1 MKIPELL
8 CPAGSMEALKTA
20 LHFGADAVYGGMKRF
35 GLRAFAGNFDEEQ
48 LKEAVALCHAAGKK
62 FYLTMNVFPFDDQ
75 MDAFVETA
83 RIAHE
88 IGVDAAIV
96 SDIGAVVTLRE
107 QVPGLA
113 LHVSTQASTV
123 NTAAVKHYQALG
135 CERVILARETS
146 IERIGSMI
154 AKLNGVEV
162 RQSLTSDSDCGQSP
176 SEAGGRIQRTPAGME
191 IETFVHGAACMAYS
205 GRCLLSAAMVGR
217 SGNQG
222 ECAQPCRWQY
232 HVVEEKR
239 PGEYWPVCE
248 DGNGTYIFSAK
259 DLCLMPVLP
268 QLIEAGVASLK
279 IEGRMKTEYY
289 VATVTAAYRRALDLY
304 AQSPAA
310 FAAELSALMS
320 ELSCA
325 SHRDSDTGFA
335 LDKPQEP
342 GGAEGFHQDREY
354 IARAIADSRAGEQAR
369 FLLKNRFHAGDDLE
383 LLTPS
388 GVKDVRAVPFLR
400 EKTGETVDTL
410 GIGGEIIAMQVEHD
424 VCAGDI
430 LRGEV
435 RNHRR

>member
-1 MKIPELL
+1 MKTPELL
-8 CPAGSMEALKTA
+8 CPAGSMEALKAA

-35 GLRAFAGNFDEEQ
+35 GLRAFAGNFDENQ
-48 LKEAVALCHAAGKK
+48 LKEAVELCHAAGKK

-75 MDAFVETA
+75 MDDFVETA
-83 RIAHE
+83 RIAHA

-107 QVPGLA
+107 QVPELP
-113 LHVSTQASTV
+113 LHISTQASTV

-146 IERIGSMI
+146 IERMRSMI
-154 AKLNGVEV
+154 SHLDG
-162 RQSLTSDSDCGQSP
+162 
-176 SEAGGRIQRTPAGME
+176 IE

-248 DGNGTYIFSAK
+248 DDNGTYIFSAK

-304 AQSPAA
+304 AQSPEA
-310 FAAELSALMS
+310 FTEALPSLMEELA
-320 ELSCA
+320 CA

-342 GGAEGFHQDREY
+342 GGAEGFHQEREY
-354 IARAIADSRAGEQAR
+354 IARAVQSSRAGEQAR

-383 LLTPS
+383 LLTPG
-388 GVKDVRAVPFLR
+388 GVKSVKAVPFLR
-400 EKTGETVDTL
+400 EKTGVMVDTL
-410 GIGGEIIAMQVEHD
+410 GVGGEIIAMQVNCD
-424 VCAGDI
+424 VCEGDI
-430 LRGEV
+430 LRGQV

>member
-35 GLRAFAGNFDEEQ
+35 GLRAFAGNFDTAQ
-48 LKEAVALCHAAGKK
+48 LREAVGLCHAAGKK

-75 MDAFVETA
+75 MADFVETA

-96 SDIGAVVTLRE
+96 SDIGAIVTLRE
-107 QVPGLA
+107 QVPGLPI
-113 LHVSTQASTV
+113 HVSTQASTV
-123 NTAAVKHYQALG
+123 NTAAVRHYRLLG

-146 IERIGSMI
+146 IRRTAEMI
-154 AKLNGVEV
+154 AQLEDV
-162 RQSLTSDSDCGQSP
+162 
-176 SEAGGRIQRTPAGME
+176 E

-205 GRCLLSAAMVGR
+205 GRCLLSAALVGR

-239 PGEYWPVCE
+239 PGEYLPVCE
-248 DGNGTYIFSAK
+248 DENGAYIFSAR
-259 DLCLMPVLP
+259 DLCLMPLLP

-304 AQSPAA
+304 AQSPEA
-310 FAAELSALMS
+310 FQAELPRLMA
-320 ELSCA
+320 ELACA

-335 LDKPQEP
+335 LESPQIP
-342 GGAEGFHQDREY
+342 NGAEGFHQEREY
-354 IARAIADSRAGEQAR
+354 IARAVADAGAGENAR
-369 FLLKNRFHAGDDLE
+369 FQLKNRFHAGDALE
-383 LLTPS
+383 LLTPD
-388 GVKDVRAVPFLR
+388 GVQPIKAVPFLR
-400 EKTGETVDTL
+400 EKTGEMLDTL
-410 GIGGEIIAMQVEHD
+410 GIGGEIIAMQVP
-424 VCAGDI
+424 CAVRRGDI

>member
-1 MKIPELL
+1 MKKVPELL
-8 CPAGSMEALKTA
+8 CPAGTMESLRAA

-35 GLRAFAGNFDEEQ
+35 GLRAFAGNFDEDQ
-48 LKEAVALCHAAGKK
+48 LREAVALCHGTGKK

-75 MDAFVETA
+75 MDDFVETA
-83 RIAHE
+83 RIAQS

-96 SDIGAVVTLRE
+96 SDLGAVVTLRE
-107 QVPGLA
+107 KLPELA

-123 NTAAVKHYQALG
+123 NTAAVKHYQHLG

-146 IERIGSMI
+146 IERMKAMI
-154 AKLNGVEV
+154 SNL
-162 RQSLTSDSDCGQSP
+162 D
-176 SEAGGRIQRTPAGME
+176 GME

-205 GRCLLSAAMVGR
+205 GRCLLSAALTGR

-222 ECAQPCRWQY
+222 ACAQPCRWQY

-239 PGEYWPVCE
+239 PGEYLPVCE
-248 DGNGTYIFSAK
+248 DDHGTYIFSAK

-268 QLIEAGVASLK
+268 RLIDAGVSSLK

-304 AQSPAA
+304 AESPAA
-310 FAAELSALMS
+310 FEAALPSLMAELA
-320 ELSCA
+320 CA

-335 LDKPQEP
+335 LEAPQQP
-342 GGAEGFHQDREY
+342 GGAEGFHQEREY
-354 IARAIADSRAGEQAR
+354 IARAVADSRAGEPAR
-369 FLLKNRFHAGDDLE
+369 FLLKNRFYAGDALE
-383 LLTPS
+383 LLTPE
-388 GVKDVRAVPFLR
+388 GVKPVKAVPFLR
-400 EKTGETVDTL
+400 EKTGETIETL
-410 GIGGEIIAMQVEHD
+410 GVGGEIIAMQVGWD
-424 VCAGDI
+424 VRSGDL

>member
-1 MKIPELL
+1 MKTPELL
-8 CPAGSMEALKTA
+8 CPAGTMEALKTA

-48 LKEAVALCHAAGKK
+48 LKEAVDRCHAAGKK
-62 FYLTMNVFPFDDQ
+62 FYLTMNIFPFDDQ
-75 MDAFVETA
+75 MEAFVETA
-83 RIAHE
+83 RIAHA

-107 QVPGLA
+107 QVPELP
-113 LHVSTQASTV
+113 LHISTQASTV

-146 IERIGSMI
+146 IERIGKMI
-154 AKLNGVEV
+154 GQLDGV
-162 RQSLTSDSDCGQSP
+162 
-176 SEAGGRIQRTPAGME
+176 E

-248 DGNGTYIFSAK
+248 DDNGTYIFSAK

-304 AQSPAA
+304 AQSPEA
-310 FAAELSALMS
+310 FTAELPSLMA
-320 ELSCA
+320 ELACA

-335 LDKPQEP
+335 LDKPQNP
-342 GGAEGFHQDREY
+342 GGAEGFHQEREY
-354 IARAIADSRAGEQAR
+354 IARAVQSSRAGEQAR
-369 FLLKNRFHAGDDLE
+369 FLLKNRFHAGDELE
-383 LLTPS
+383 LLTPY
-388 GVKDVRAVPFLR
+388 GIKQVKAVPFLR
-400 EKTGETVDTL
+400 EKTGEMVDTL
-410 GIGGEIIAMQVEHD
+410 GVGGEIIAMQVDCD
-424 VCAGDI
+424 VSEGDI

>member
-1 MKIPELL
+1 MKKVPELL
-8 CPAGSMEALKTA
+8 CPAGTMESLRAA

-35 GLRAFAGNFDEEQ
+35 GLRAFAGNFDEDQ
-48 LKEAVALCHAAGKK
+48 LREAVALCHGAGKK

-75 MDAFVETA
+75 MDDFVETA
-83 RIAHE
+83 RIAQS

-96 SDIGAVVTLRE
+96 SDLGAVVTLRE
-107 QVPGLA
+107 KLPELA

-123 NTAAVKHYQALG
+123 NTAAVKHYQHLG

-146 IERIGSMI
+146 IERMKAMI
-154 AKLNGVEV
+154 SNL
-162 RQSLTSDSDCGQSP
+162 D
-176 SEAGGRIQRTPAGME
+176 GME

-205 GRCLLSAAMVGR
+205 GRCLLSAALTGR

-222 ECAQPCRWQY
+222 ACAQPCRWQY

-239 PGEYWPVCE
+239 PGEYLPVCE
-248 DGNGTYIFSAK
+248 DDHGTYIFSAK

-268 QLIEAGVASLK
+268 RLIDAGVSSLK

-304 AQSPAA
+304 AESPAA
-310 FAAELSALMS
+310 FEAALPSLMAELA
-320 ELSCA
+320 CA

-335 LDKPQEP
+335 LEAPQQP
-342 GGAEGFHQDREY
+342 CGAEGFHQEREY
-354 IARAIADSRAGEQAR
+354 IARAVADSRAGEPAR
-369 FLLKNRFHAGDDLE
+369 FLLKNRFYAGDALE
-383 LLTPS
+383 LLTPE
-388 GVKDVRAVPFLR
+388 GVKPVKAVPFLR
-400 EKTGETVDTL
+400 EKTGETVETL
-410 GIGGEIIAMQVEHD
+410 GVGGEIIAMQVGWD
-424 VCAGDI
+424 VRSGDM

>member
-1 MKIPELL
+1 MKKIPELL

-48 LKEAVALCHAAGKK
+48 LREAVALCHGKGKK

-75 MDAFVETA
+75 MDDFVETA

-107 QVPGLA
+107 KVPGLT

-123 NTAAVKHYQALG
+123 NTAAVKHYQSLG

-146 IERIGSMI
+146 IERMGKMI
-154 AKLNGVEV
+154 AQL
-162 RQSLTSDSDCGQSP
+162 D
-176 SEAGGRIQRTPAGME
+176 GME
-191 IETFVHGAACMAYS
+191 VETFVHGAACMAYS

-239 PGEYWPVCE
+239 PGEYLPVCE
-248 DGNGTYIFSAK
+248 DDNGTYIFSAK

-268 QLIEAGVASLK
+268 QLIEAGVSSLK

-304 AQSPAA
+304 AKSPAA
-310 FAAELSALMS
+310 FEVALPALMAELA
-320 ELSCA
+320 CA

-335 LDKPQEP
+335 LDKPQNP

-354 IARAIADSRAGEQAR
+354 IARAVADSRAGEMAR

-383 LLTPS
+383 LLTPD
-388 GVKDVRAVPFLR
+388 GVKAVKAVPFLR
-400 EKTGETVDTL
+400 EKTGEIVDTL
-410 GIGGEIIAMQVEHD
+410 GVGGEIIAMQVACD
-424 VCAGDI
+424 VHVGDI

>member
-1 MKIPELL
+1 MHKVELL

-35 GLRAFAGNFDEEQ
+35 GLRAFAGNFDENQ
-48 LKEAVALCHAAGKK
+48 LKEAVGLCHAMGRK

-75 MDAFVETA
+75 MEDFVETA
-83 RIAHE
+83 RIAHA

-107 QVPGLA
+107 QVPDLP
-113 LHVSTQASTV
+113 LHISTQASTV

-146 IERIGSMI
+146 IERIGRMT
-154 AKLNGVEV
+154 ANLE
-162 RQSLTSDSDCGQSP
+162 
-176 SEAGGRIQRTPAGME
+176 GME

-248 DGNGTYIFSAK
+248 DENGTYIFSAK

-268 QLIEAGVASLK
+268 RLIEAGVSSLK

-304 AQSPAA
+304 AQSPEAFEAA
-310 FAAELSALMS
+310 LPELMAELA
-320 ELSCA
+320 CA

-335 LDKPQEP
+335 MEKPQQP
-342 GGAEGFHQDREY
+342 GGAEGFHQEREY
-354 IARAIADSRAGEQAR
+354 IARAVQDSRAGEQAR

-383 LLTPS
+383 LLTPR
-388 GVKDVRAVPFLR
+388 GVKQLKAVPFLR
-400 EKTGETVDTL
+400 EKTGEVVDTL
-410 GIGGEIIAMQVEHD
+410 GVGGEIIAMQVNCD
-424 VCAGDI
+424 VREGDI

>member
-1 MKIPELL
+1 MKNEMSRRLPELL

-35 GLRAFAGNFDEEQ
+35 GLRAFAGNFDEAQ
-48 LKEAVALCHAAGKK
+48 LREAVELCHGAGKR

-75 MDAFVETA
+75 MDDFVETA
-83 RIAHE
+83 RIAHA

-107 QVPGLA
+107 KVPGLA

-123 NTAAVKHYQALG
+123 NTAAVRHYQQLG

-146 IERIGSMI
+146 IKRMKTMI
-154 AKLNGVEV
+154 SQLDGV
-162 RQSLTSDSDCGQSP
+162 
-176 SEAGGRIQRTPAGME
+176 E

-248 DGNGTYIFSAK
+248 DDNGTYIFSAK

-304 AQSPAA
+304 AQSPETFETELPALM
-310 FAAELSALMS
+310 AELA
-320 ELSCA
+320 CA

-335 LDKPQEP
+335 LDKPQFP

-354 IARAIADSRAGEQAR
+354 IARAIADSRAGEHAR

-383 LLTPS
+383 LLTPA
-388 GVKDVRAVPFLR
+388 GVKEVKATPFLR
-400 EKTGETVDTL
+400 EKTGEVVDTL
-410 GIGGEIIAMQVEHD
+410 GVGGEIIAMQVEHD
-424 VCAGDI
+424 VHAGDI

>member
-1 MKIPELL
+1 MRKIPELL
-8 CPAGSMEALKTA
+8 CPAGTMEALKAA

-35 GLRAFAGNFDEEQ
+35 GLRAFAGNFDEAK
-48 LKEAVALCHAAGKK
+48 LREAVALCHAAGKK

-75 MDAFVETA
+75 MDDFVETA
-83 RIAHE
+83 RIAHA

-107 QVPGLA
+107 AVPELA

-123 NTAAVKHYQALG
+123 NTAAVKHYQQLG

-146 IERIGSMI
+146 LERIGRMTAQLDGI
-154 AKLNGVEV
+154 
-162 RQSLTSDSDCGQSP
+162 
-176 SEAGGRIQRTPAGME
+176 E

-232 HVVEEKR
+232 HVVEETR

-248 DGNGTYIFSAK
+248 DDNGTYIFSAK
-259 DLCLMPVLP
+259 DLCLMPLLP
-268 QLIEAGVASLK
+268 GLVEAGVASLK

-304 AQSPAA
+304 AGSPEAFEAA
-310 FAAELSALMS
+310 LPALMAELA
-320 ELSCA
+320 CA

-335 LDKPQEP
+335 LEKPREP
-342 GGAEGFHQDREY
+342 GGAEGFHQEREF
-354 IARAIADSRAGEQAR
+354 IARAVSDSRAGEPAR
-369 FLLKNRFHAGDDLE
+369 FMLKNRFHAGDWLE
-383 LLTPS
+383 LLTPG
-388 GVKDVRAVPFLR
+388 GVHRVTAVPFLR
-400 EKTGETVDTL
+400 EKTGEWVDTL
-410 GIGGEIIAMQVEHD
+410 GVGGELIAMPMPVD
-424 VCAGDI
+424 VHAGDI